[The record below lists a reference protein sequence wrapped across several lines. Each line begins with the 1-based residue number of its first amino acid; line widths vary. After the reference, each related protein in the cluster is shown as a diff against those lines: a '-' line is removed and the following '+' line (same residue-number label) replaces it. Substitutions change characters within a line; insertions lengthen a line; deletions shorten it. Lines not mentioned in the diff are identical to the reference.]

1 MGKYSKVLR
10 QYGKAGFGVP
20 SKAPQVGSFPL
31 YPLSR
36 ARYALTILAS
46 PNYDSKTGIR
56 AKVSKRAIALHPSL
70 RSYWS
75 QLNRETIKPRMA
87 SPRRRKAANPRR
99 KNMARFGPPQ
109 AAHSDYS
116 AGARQ
121 GEEDFDRSMDPL
133 YGVEVK
139 TEAQLKRR
147 GESPDYIRGYLEQI
161 QEEERE
167 WDPSTEDDL
176 YEPDDWLD
184 NPRRKNMSRYRRNYG
199 RVRLLRNPDGM
210 PLGKGTAV
218 RVPGGKRS
226 HILNERSGYALCGA
240 GKLGNLQPSAAKTIT
255 CYRCIK
261 IRIVDSGDDVERML
275 PTEPGKRKTH
285 MMVPGGRQGRYVSGV
300 KPSDVMHGEEMFVGG
315 TLEHPSQTRLLS
327 SRQKAKR
334 LADIRRKRSRKVAP
348 GRRVAARGEMVAN
361 PRSYKQGYQ
370 RGSKDYRS
378 TAQTPA
384 SQLKQRT
391 ESYQF
396 GYLEGYADAADNKN
410 TRRRNTKRRRN
421 TRRRR

>member
-1 MGKYSKVLR
+1 MARLGHGRRKVPAHMSRTPRRAATSVYVFPREKKYPIGDLYHARMALGGPYASSGYTTPATRAEILQAVAEEYP
-10 QYGKAGFGVP
+10 QYNWA
-20 SKAPQVGSFPL
+20 
-31 YPLSR
+31 
-36 ARYALTILAS
+36 
-46 PNYDSKTGIR
+46 
-56 AKVSKRAIALHPSL
+56 
-70 RSYWS
+70 SYW
-75 QLNRETIKPRMA
+75 NNHIMGNKK
-87 SPRRRKAANPRR
+87 PRRRSKDGRKLTPLYNWDVSVGAKAAPKRRVAANPRR
-99 KNMARFGPPQ
+99 KN
-109 AAHSDYS
+109 
-116 AGARQ
+116 
-121 GEEDFDRSMDPL
+121 
-133 YGVEVK
+133 V
-139 TEAQLKRR
+139 
-147 GESPDYIRGYLEQI
+147 
-161 QEEERE
+161 
-167 WDPSTEDDL
+167 
-176 YEPDDWLD
+176 
-184 NPRRKNMSRYRRNYG
+184 SRRRNYG
-199 RVRLLRNPDGM
+199 RIRILRNPDGM

-240 GKLGNLQPSAAKTIT
+240 GKLGNLKPSAAKKIT

-275 PTEPGKRKTH
+275 ATEPGKRRTH

-300 KPSDVMHGEEMFVGG
+300 RPSDVMHGEEMFVGG
-315 TLEHPSQTRLLS
+315 TLEHPSQTRLLT

-334 LADIRRKRSRKVAP
+334 LADLRKKRSRKVAP

-378 TAQTPA
+378 TQPTPA

-396 GYLEGYADAADNKN
+396 GYLEGYADAADRKYSKPRKN
-410 TRRRNTKRRRN
+410 TRRRTNKRRRN